1 MTVSAWWFVGRV
13 CWKSRARDFGHVP
26 EGKEGSTLGS
36 HLLPSLLRLPIPSVH
51 RMQSNMHSV
60 KHRCEAQMNA
70 YRNARNCGRLTTA
83 VGCCGGRREV
93 G

>member
-26 EGKEGSTLGS
+26 EGKKDSTLGS

-51 RMQSNMHSV
+51 RMQGNMHRV
-60 KHRCEAQMNA
+60 KHRCEAQMNE
-70 YRNARNCGRLTTA
+70 RLPECEELRA
-83 VGCCGGRREV
+83 PHDGGRMLWRA
-93 G
+93 